1 MRRKAMVGA
10 GVFTVLAVLFGV
22 LDLEISKAFVNPDD
36 PVARTLEV
44 LGECTTPV
52 LGMLSLAMLFLTP
65 PSASRAGQVWLRVG
79 AFLGA
84 AGLAAY
90 LFLTLPGYF
99 GASFFAP
106 AALLGGAAVAGM
118 VFLLCSRIPREWRE
132 KYLYVAAVC
141 AVTILVGLALVEV
154 LKALFGRVRFREMAE
169 PYGEF
174 TRWFVPKGYTGSKS
188 FPSGH
193 TAHAASLFGL
203 LAFCDYPQHR
213 GKERVLTLCF
223 FLWTLLMAVYRVRI
237 GAHFASDVLFGGTLM
252 FVIATVVRAKLRP
265 RWQARRERW
274 L

>member
-1 MRRKAMVGA
+1 M
-10 GVFTVLAVLFGV
+10 
-22 LDLEISKAFVNPDD
+22 
-36 PVARTLEV
+36 
-44 LGECTTPV
+44 
-52 LGMLSLAMLFLTP
+52 
-65 PSASRAGQVWLRVG
+65 WLRVG

>member
-1 MRRKAMVGA
+1 MRRKAVIGA
-10 GVFTVLAVLFGV
+10 GIFAALAVLFGV
-22 LDLEISKAFVNPDD
+22 FDLEISKAFVNPND
-36 PVARTLEV
+36 PVARALEV

-52 LGMLSLAMLFLTP
+52 LGMLSLALLFLTP
-65 PSASRAGQVWLRVG
+65 PLSSRAGRAALRIGTFVG
-79 AFLGA
+79 AT
-84 AGLAAY
+84 GLAAY

-99 GASFFAP
+99 GASFFPP
-106 AALLGGAAVAGM
+106 AAILGGGAVAGL
-118 VFLLCSRIPREWRE
+118 VFWLSSRIPREWRE

-141 AVTILVGLALVEV
+141 AVTILAGLALVEG

-174 TRWFVPKGYTGSKS
+174 TRWFVPRGYTGSKS

-203 LAFCDYPQHR
+203 LAFCDYPQHK
-213 GKERVLTLCF
+213 GKERTLTLCF

-252 FVIATVVRAKLRP
+252 FLTASIVRAKLRP
-265 RWQARRERW
+265 KWQARWERW

>member
-1 MRRKAMVGA
+1 
-10 GVFTVLAVLFGV
+10 
-22 LDLEISKAFVNPDD
+22 
-36 PVARTLEV
+36 
-44 LGECTTPV
+44 
-52 LGMLSLAMLFLTP
+52 MLF
-65 PSASRAGQVWLRVG
+65 R
-79 AFLGA
+79 
-84 AGLAAY
+84 
-90 LFLTLPGYF
+90 
-99 GASFFAP
+99 
-106 AALLGGAAVAGM
+106 
-118 VFLLCSRIPREWRE
+118 SRIPREWRE